1 MGKTFNIGETYP
13 ITENTSATILDKHDG
28 LELYLLKIN
37 GLNKVPSRVVVCSS
51 PSFDNNSFEW
61 YHGHYYDSEIYGY
74 KHPILEASNYFQER
88 IKEYE
93 LEHSTRVDLSFE
105 IRGKIDGIDCW
116 DYYGRELSAP
126 AILMTYKTKSGEIKT
141 LYHENEDI
149 FRSEAGYAPKLY
161 LCDIYTMENGE
172 KKPLEIKDW
181 QNEIETIKSINIEGM
196 EDSFINI
203 SCFQFVTQQGDV
215 YYPKTSLLAKEIPVK
230 NGTFE
235 NREFKISLKTLLGS
249 NVDIDVQDDVYGSI
263 DFAIS
268 GPIDF
273 TKEGEEYYKDII
285 NEEITINT
293 NVKYAYGETNFSKY
307 PEEKQLELFRKFKDF
322 MYSQAGY
329 CAEDK
334 WDKLFVFPEEEA
346 SLKRKTLET
355 LATAAQKGETA
366 IKRTPQ
372 NIKFR

>member
-1 MGKTFNIGETYP
+1 
-13 ITENTSATILDKHDG
+13 
-28 LELYLLKIN
+28 
-37 GLNKVPSRVVVCSS
+37 
-51 PSFDNNSFEW
+51 
-61 YHGHYYDSEIYGY
+61 
-74 KHPILEASNYFQER
+74 
-88 IKEYE
+88 
-93 LEHSTRVDLSFE
+93 
-105 IRGKIDGIDCW
+105 
-116 DYYGRELSAP
+116 
-126 AILMTYKTKSGEIKT
+126 
-141 LYHENEDI
+141 
-149 FRSEAGYAPKLY
+149 
-161 LCDIYTMENGE
+161 MENGE

-181 QNEIETIKSINIEGM
+181 QNEIETIESINIEGL

-249 NVDIDVQDDVYGSI
+249 NVDIDVQDDVYRSI

-268 GPIDF
+268 GPIDL